1 LTTLPPIFTSL
12 ARRSMLLAFALLAC
26 APTFAQVSLTTV
38 VELAQKNSASVQ
50 LAQAD
55 LQRATA
61 SLAESKDVFYP
72 SLTFGSGLPAFP
84 EVGFTGA
91 LPTIWDATLRSLVF
105 SMPQLEYIKAAHK
118 GLEAAQMSLK
128 NADGKVALD
137 ASLAYIELDTVDREI
152 SAAHQQQTYAARLV
166 EIEQQRADAGVD
178 PYSALLQA
186 KLTAAQI
193 RLAQLHLETRAATLS
208 EQLAT
213 LTGLPVGSI
222 TPDHASIPAIPQL
235 TGDLPTP
242 VTDDVTAAELLAQSK
257 QRVAKGDQDQV
268 WFPQFAFGAIYN
280 RNTTLLN
287 NVNKYYATGYLPANN
302 FSSGFSIT
310 LPLFNVGVRA
320 AARVSAAEALRA
332 TVEAQA
338 AQQQN
343 NIRIANLTHTIRELD
358 AEADVA
364 SLKQQIADQQLKT
377 VLTQME
383 LGNGSAS
390 GPNAQ
395 PQLSPEAEQQA
406 RIDERQ
412 KYQDSLETS
421 LDLAKARLDLL
432 HALGH
437 MQDWLNELHTR

>member
-1 LTTLPPIFTSL
+1 MTTLPPIFTSL

-222 TPDHASIPAIPQL
+222 TPDHASIPAIP
-235 TGDLPTP
+235 
-242 VTDDVTAAELLAQSK
+242 
-257 QRVAKGDQDQV
+257 
-268 WFPQFAFGAIYN
+268 
-280 RNTTLLN
+280 
-287 NVNKYYATGYLPANN
+287 
-302 FSSGFSIT
+302 
-310 LPLFNVGVRA
+310 
-320 AARVSAAEALRA
+320 
-332 TVEAQA
+332 
-338 AQQQN
+338 
-343 NIRIANLTHTIRELD
+343 
-358 AEADVA
+358 
-364 SLKQQIADQQLKT
+364 
-377 VLTQME
+377 
-383 LGNGSAS
+383 
-390 GPNAQ
+390 
-395 PQLSPEAEQQA
+395 
-406 RIDERQ
+406 
-412 KYQDSLETS
+412 
-421 LDLAKARLDLL
+421 
-432 HALGH
+432 
-437 MQDWLNELHTR
+437 